1 MAYKFL
7 QSEYEKYKSG
17 NLSISNLNILSAS
30 DLKQINEK
38 HKQTSPVLNDMH
50 HVSLSEMKQ
59 QAKQTLMAAKKAD
72 MAQKAI
78 KLKEEA
84 RIKSIIDSNTQLY
97 AEQFKEIADR
107 ISQNITPKLIDIFYN
122 SIIVSACGAISFKSG
137 IWPSINY
144 FTNELSTTINNEIKF
159 IGSECEYWNVDVLH
173 KIALD
178 RIRMYIHSYVVKA
191 VTEYLQSKE
200 FNVEVKCSYLNSNK
214 DQPILKFSIHLC
226 AKPKSTSK
234 TAKLGMPTKKK

>member
-1 MAYKFL
+1 MAYKYL
-7 QSEYEKYKSG
+7 QSESEKYSTQCIGIKLTKVHYEIKPHLP
-17 NLSISNLNILSAS
+17 LSV
-30 DLKQINEK
+30 LKEHARKTEKAAKQLHIVKPKPINTLIGSSEEINEYNI
-38 HKQTSPVLNDMH
+38 QI
-50 HVSLSEMKQ
+50 E
-59 QAKQTLMAAKKAD
+59 
-72 MAQKAI
+72 
-78 KLKEEA
+78 
-84 RIKSIIDSNTQLY
+84 
-97 AEQFKEIADR
+97 EIASR
-107 ISQNITPKLIDIFYN
+107 IGQNITDKLINIFYN

-214 DQPILKFSIHLC
+214 DQPKLKFSIHLC